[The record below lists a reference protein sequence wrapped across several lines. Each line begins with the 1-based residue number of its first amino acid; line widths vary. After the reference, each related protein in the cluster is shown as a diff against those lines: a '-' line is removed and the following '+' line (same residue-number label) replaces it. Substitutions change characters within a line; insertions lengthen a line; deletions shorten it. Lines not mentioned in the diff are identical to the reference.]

1 MECRVLAWDPDEY
14 TLGHIDIAKKA
25 REGTEVDQRE
35 ETVHN
40 EIDEAGIST
49 EFTRLA
55 V

>member
-35 ETVHN
+35 KTVHN